1 MLERKVFGLV
11 VLVGI
16 FAGIVGIVFTNL
28 LHVIQHLTFGYSA
41 AEHLSFGVGVA
52 QASGERRIW
61 ALLACGL
68 VGGIGWVLIHRY
80 GGKLVEVKDAVK
92 DVTKEMPP
100 ITTLLH
106 STLQIITVAMGSP
119 LGREVAPRE
128 ATSALITWVMRYVKL
143 TNENRSL
150 LIACASGAGLA
161 AVYNSPVSATIFVL
175 ETLLLTWN
183 VRALSSAFIACGI
196 ATFVV
201 RLGLGDTVQY
211 DMPQPAMIG
220 NFAEFAVLIGIIIG
234 VAVVLFDKS
243 QTKLPKLDRKSSKMI
258 IFSVI
263 AFGLVGLM
271 AIYFPAILGN
281 GKPGNQLTFAHL
293 VPWEYGLGLFAA
305 KWAAVLLAMGAGAY
319 GGKITPSMMLGST
332 LALVVAIAWNFAIG
346 PISIGLSA
354 FLGAVVFL
362 GLAQKMPLT
371 SAVFMLELSRFS
383 VELFFPIA
391 LAMGMGMLTQG
402 WLKSKI

>member
-1 MLERKVFGLV
+1 MLDRKVFGLV

-28 LHVIQHLTFGYSA
+28 LHVIQHFTFGYND
-41 AEHLSFGVGVA
+41 LSFGVGVA
-52 QASGERRIW
+52 QASGERRVW

-100 ITTLLH
+100 VTTLIH

-211 DMPQPAMIG
+211 DMPQPVMIG

-234 VAVVLFDKS
+234 VAVVFFDKS
-243 QTKLPKLDRKSSKMI
+243 QAYLPKFDRKSPKMI
-258 IFSVI
+258 LLSVI

-271 AIYFPAILGN
+271 AVYFPAILGN

-371 SAVFMLELSRFS
+371 SYVFMLELSRFS
-383 VELFFPIA
+383 VELLFPIA
-391 LAMGMGMLTQG
+391 LAIGMGMITQA
-402 WLKSKI
+402 WLKDKI

>member
-1 MLERKVFGLV
+1 MLDRKVFGLV

-16 FAGIVGIVFTNL
+16 FAGIVGTVFTNL
-28 LHVIQHLTFGYSA
+28 LHVIQHFTFGYND
-41 AEHLSFGVGVA
+41 LSFGVGVA
-52 QASGERRIW
+52 QASGERRVW

-100 ITTLLH
+100 VTTLIH

-161 AVYNSPVSATIFVL
+161 AVYNSPVSATFFVL

-211 DMPQPAMIG
+211 DMPQPVMIG
-220 NFAEFAVLIGIIIG
+220 NFAVFSVLIGIIIG
-234 VAVVLFDKS
+234 VAVVFFDKS
-243 QTKLPKLDRKSSKMI
+243 QAYLPKFDRKSPKMI
-258 IFSVI
+258 LLSVI

-271 AIYFPAILGN
+271 AVYFPAILGN

-371 SAVFMLELSRFS
+371 SSVFMLELSRFS
-383 VELFFPIA
+383 VELLFPIA
-391 LAMGMGMLTQG
+391 LAMGMGMITQA
-402 WLKSKI
+402 WLKDKI

>member
-1 MLERKVFGLV
+1 MLDRKVFGLV

-16 FAGIVGIVFTNL
+16 FAGIVGIIFTNL
-28 LHVIQHLTFGYSA
+28 LHVIQHFTFGYND
-41 AEHLSFGVGVA
+41 LSFGVGVA
-52 QASGERRIW
+52 QASGERRVW

-92 DVTKEMPP
+92 DVTREMPP
-100 ITTLLH
+100 VTTLLH

-183 VRALSSAFIACGI
+183 VRALSSAFIACGV
-196 ATFVV
+196 ATFIV

-211 DMPQPAMIG
+211 DMPQPAIIG

-234 VAVVLFDKS
+234 VAVVLFDKT
-243 QTKLPKLDRKSSKMI
+243 QTFLPKLDRKSPKMI

-271 AIYFPAILGN
+271 AVYFPAILGN

-305 KWAAVLLAMGAGAY
+305 KWAAVLLAMGVGAY

-371 SAVFMLELSRFS
+371 SSVFMLELSRFS
-383 VELFFPIA
+383 VELLFPIA

-402 WLKSKI
+402 WLKNKI

>member
-1 MLERKVFGLV
+1 MLDRKVFGLV

-28 LHVIQHLTFGYSA
+28 LHVIQHFTFGYND
-41 AEHLSFGVGVA
+41 LSFGVGVA
-52 QASGERRIW
+52 QASGERRVW

-100 ITTLLH
+100 VTTLIH

-128 ATSALITWVMRYVKL
+128 ATLALITWVMRYVKL

-211 DMPQPAMIG
+211 DMPQPVMIG
-220 NFAEFAVLIGIIIG
+220 NFAEFSVLIGIIIG
-234 VAVVLFDKS
+234 VAVVFFDKS
-243 QTKLPKLDRKSSKMI
+243 QAYLPKFDRKSPKMI
-258 IFSVI
+258 LLSVI

-271 AIYFPAILGN
+271 AVYFPAILGN

-371 SAVFMLELSRFS
+371 SSVFMLELSRFS
-383 VELFFPIA
+383 VELLFPIA
-391 LAMGMGMLTQG
+391 LAMGMGMITQA
-402 WLKSKI
+402 WLKDKI

>member
-1 MLERKVFGLV
+1 MLDRKVFGLV

-28 LHVIQHLTFGYSA
+28 LHVIQHFTFGYND
-41 AEHLSFGVGVA
+41 LSFGVGVA
-52 QASGERRIW
+52 QASGERRVW

-100 ITTLLH
+100 VTTLIH

-196 ATFVV
+196 AIFVV

-211 DMPQPAMIG
+211 DMPQPVMIG
-220 NFAEFAVLIGIIIG
+220 NFAEFSVLIGIIIG
-234 VAVVLFDKS
+234 VAVVFFDKS
-243 QTKLPKLDRKSSKMI
+243 QAYLPKFDRKSPKMI
-258 IFSVI
+258 LLSVI

-271 AIYFPAILGN
+271 AVYFPAILGN

-371 SAVFMLELSRFS
+371 SSVFMLELSRFS
-383 VELFFPIA
+383 VELLFPIA
-391 LAMGMGMLTQG
+391 LAMGMGMITQA
-402 WLKSKI
+402 WLKDKI

>member
-28 LHVIQHLTFGYSA
+28 LHVIQHFTFGYND
-41 AEHLSFGVGVA
+41 LSFGVGVA
-52 QASGERRIW
+52 QASGERRVW

-100 ITTLLH
+100 VTTLIH

-211 DMPQPAMIG
+211 DMPQPVMIG

-234 VAVVLFDKS
+234 VAVVFFDKS
-243 QTKLPKLDRKSSKMI
+243 QAYLPKFDRKSPKMI
-258 IFSVI
+258 LLSVI
-263 AFGLVGLM
+263 AFGLVGFM
-271 AIYFPAILGN
+271 AVYFPAILGN

-371 SAVFMLELSRFS
+371 SSVFMLELSRFS
-383 VELFFPIA
+383 VELLFPIA
-391 LAMGMGMLTQG
+391 LAMGMGMITQA
-402 WLKSKI
+402 WLKDKI

>member
-1 MLERKVFGLV
+1 MLDRKVFGLV

-28 LHVIQHLTFGYSA
+28 LHVIQHFTFGYND
-41 AEHLSFGVGVA
+41 LSFGVGVA
-52 QASGERRIW
+52 QASGERRVW

-100 ITTLLH
+100 VTILIH

-211 DMPQPAMIG
+211 DMPQPVMIG

-234 VAVVLFDKS
+234 VAVVFFDKS
-243 QTKLPKLDRKSSKMI
+243 QAYLPKFDRKSPKMI
-258 IFSVI
+258 LLSVI

-271 AIYFPAILGN
+271 AVYFPAILGN

-371 SAVFMLELSRFS
+371 SSVFMLELSRFS
-383 VELFFPIA
+383 VELLFPIA
-391 LAMGMGMLTQG
+391 LAMGMGMITQA
-402 WLKSKI
+402 WLKDKI

>member
-1 MLERKVFGLV
+1 MLDRKVFGLV

-28 LHVIQHLTFGYSA
+28 LHVIQHFTFGYND
-41 AEHLSFGVGVA
+41 LSFGVGVA
-52 QASGERRIW
+52 QASGERRVW

-80 GGKLVEVKDAVK
+80 VGKLVEVKDAVK

-100 ITTLLH
+100 VTTLIH

-201 RLGLGDTVQY
+201 RLELGDTVQY
-211 DMPQPAMIG
+211 DMPQPVMIG

-234 VAVVLFDKS
+234 VAVVFFDKS
-243 QTKLPKLDRKSSKMI
+243 QAYLPKFDRKSPKMI
-258 IFSVI
+258 LLSVI

-271 AIYFPAILGN
+271 AVYFPAILGN

-371 SAVFMLELSRFS
+371 SSVFMLELSRFS
-383 VELFFPIA
+383 VELLFPIA
-391 LAMGMGMLTQG
+391 LAMGMGMITQA
-402 WLKSKI
+402 WLKDKI

>member
-28 LHVIQHLTFGYSA
+28 LHVIQHFTFGYND
-41 AEHLSFGVGVA
+41 LSFGVGVA
-52 QASGERRIW
+52 QASGERRVW

-100 ITTLLH
+100 VTTLIH

-211 DMPQPAMIG
+211 DMPQPVMIG

-234 VAVVLFDKS
+234 VAVVFFDKS
-243 QTKLPKLDRKSSKMI
+243 QAYLPKFDRKSPKMI
-258 IFSVI
+258 LLSVI

-271 AIYFPAILGN
+271 AVYFPAILGN

-371 SAVFMLELSRFS
+371 SSVFMLELSRFS
-383 VELFFPIA
+383 VELLFPIA
-391 LAMGMGMLTQG
+391 LAMGMEMITQA
-402 WLKSKI
+402 WLKDKI

>member
-28 LHVIQHLTFGYSA
+28 LHVIQHFTFGYND
-41 AEHLSFGVGVA
+41 LSFGVGVA
-52 QASGERRIW
+52 QASGERRVW

-100 ITTLLH
+100 VTTLIH

-211 DMPQPAMIG
+211 DMPQPVMIG

-234 VAVVLFDKS
+234 VAVVFFDKS
-243 QTKLPKLDRKSSKMI
+243 QAYLPKFDRKSPKMI
-258 IFSVI
+258 LLSVI

-271 AIYFPAILGN
+271 AVYFPAILGN

-371 SAVFMLELSRFS
+371 SSVFMLELSRFS
-383 VELFFPIA
+383 VELLFPIA
-391 LAMGMGMLTQG
+391 LAMGMGMITQA
-402 WLKSKI
+402 WLKEKI

>member
-1 MLERKVFGLV
+1 MLDRKVFGLV

-28 LHVIQHLTFGYSA
+28 LHVIQHFTFGYND
-41 AEHLSFGVGVA
+41 LSFGVGVA
-52 QASGERRIW
+52 QASGERRVW

-100 ITTLLH
+100 VTTLIH

-150 LIACASGAGLA
+150 LIVCASGAGLA

-211 DMPQPAMIG
+211 DMPQPVMIG
-220 NFAEFAVLIGIIIG
+220 NFAEFSVLIGIIIG
-234 VAVVLFDKS
+234 VAVVFFDKS
-243 QTKLPKLDRKSSKMI
+243 QAYLPKFDRKSPKMI
-258 IFSVI
+258 LLSVI

-271 AIYFPAILGN
+271 AVYFPAILGN

-371 SAVFMLELSRFS
+371 SSVFMLELSRFS
-383 VELFFPIA
+383 VELLFPIA
-391 LAMGMGMLTQG
+391 LAMGMGMITQA
-402 WLKSKI
+402 WLKDKI

>member
-28 LHVIQHLTFGYSA
+28 LHVIQHFTFGYND
-41 AEHLSFGVGVA
+41 LSFGVGVA
-52 QASGERRIW
+52 QASGERRVW
-61 ALLACGL
+61 ALPACGL

-100 ITTLLH
+100 VTTLIH

-211 DMPQPAMIG
+211 DMPQPVMIG

-234 VAVVLFDKS
+234 VAVVFFDKS
-243 QTKLPKLDRKSSKMI
+243 QAYLPKFDRKSPKMI
-258 IFSVI
+258 LLSVI

-271 AIYFPAILGN
+271 AVYFPAILGN

-371 SAVFMLELSRFS
+371 SSVFMLELSRFS
-383 VELFFPIA
+383 VELLFPIA
-391 LAMGMGMLTQG
+391 LAMGMGMITQA
-402 WLKSKI
+402 WLKDKI

>member
-1 MLERKVFGLV
+1 MLDRKVFGLV

-28 LHVIQHLTFGYSA
+28 LHVIQHFTFGYND
-41 AEHLSFGVGVA
+41 LSFGVGVA
-52 QASGERRIW
+52 QASGERRVW

-100 ITTLLH
+100 VTTLIH

-211 DMPQPAMIG
+211 DMPQPVMIG

-234 VAVVLFDKS
+234 VAVVFFDKS
-243 QTKLPKLDRKSSKMI
+243 QAYLPKFDRKSPKMI
-258 IFSVI
+258 LLSVI

-271 AIYFPAILGN
+271 AVYFPAILGN

-354 FLGAVVFL
+354 FLGAAVFL

-371 SAVFMLELSRFS
+371 SSVFMLELSRFS
-383 VELFFPIA
+383 VELLFPIA
-391 LAMGMGMLTQG
+391 LAMGMGMITQA
-402 WLKSKI
+402 WLKDKI

>member
-28 LHVIQHLTFGYSA
+28 LHVIQHFTFGYND
-41 AEHLSFGVGVA
+41 LSFGVGVA
-52 QASGERRIW
+52 QASGERRVW

-100 ITTLLH
+100 VTTLIH

-211 DMPQPAMIG
+211 DMPQPVMIG

-234 VAVVLFDKS
+234 VAVVFFDKS
-243 QTKLPKLDRKSSKMI
+243 QAYLPKFDRKSPKMI
-258 IFSVI
+258 LLSVI

-271 AIYFPAILGN
+271 AVYFPAILGN

-305 KWAAVLLAMGAGAY
+305 KWAAVLFAMGAGAY

-371 SAVFMLELSRFS
+371 SSVFMLELSRFS
-383 VELFFPIA
+383 VELLFPIA
-391 LAMGMGMLTQG
+391 LAMGMGMITQA
-402 WLKSKI
+402 WLKDKI

>member
-1 MLERKVFGLV
+1 MLERKTFGLV

-16 FAGIVGIVFTNL
+16 FAGLVGIVFTNL
-28 LHVIQHLTFGYSA
+28 LHVIQHAMYNYSTADGY
-41 AEHLSFGVGVA
+41 SFGVGVA
-52 QASGERRIW
+52 QVSGEHRLW

-68 VGGIGWVLIHRY
+68 VAGVGWVLIHRY

-100 ITTLLH
+100 VTTLLH
-106 STLQIITVAMGSP
+106 ATLQIITVGMGSP

-128 ATSALITWVMRYVKL
+128 ATSALITWVMRYVEVTK
-143 TNENRSL
+143 ENKAL

-183 VRALSSAFIACGI
+183 VRALSAAFIACGV
-196 ATFVV
+196 ATFIV
-201 RLGLGDTVQY
+201 RLGLGDTIQY

-220 NFAEFAVLIGIIIG
+220 SFAEFAVLLGVITGI
-234 VAVVLFDKS
+234 AVVFFDKT
-243 QTKLPKLDRKSSKMI
+243 QAKLPKFDRKSFKMI
-258 IFSVI
+258 LFSVV
-263 AFGLVGLM
+263 AFGVVGLM
-271 AIYFPAILGN
+271 SMYFPAILGN
-281 GKPGNQLTFAHL
+281 GKPGNQLTFADL
-293 VPWEYGLGLFAA
+293 VTWQYALGLFAT
-305 KWAAVLLAMGAGAY
+305 KWVAVLLALAVGAY

-332 LALVVAIAWNFAIG
+332 LALAVAVAWSVIMG
-346 PISIGLSA
+346 PISIGLAA

-391 LAMGMGMLTQG
+391 LAMGMGMLTQQ
-402 WLKSKI
+402 WLKTRI

>member
-1 MLERKVFGLV
+1 MLDRKVFGLV

-28 LHVIQHLTFGYSA
+28 LHVIQHFTFGYND
-41 AEHLSFGVGVA
+41 LSFGVGVA
-52 QASGERRIW
+52 QASGERRVW

-100 ITTLLH
+100 VTTLIH

-211 DMPQPAMIG
+211 DMPQPVMIG
-220 NFAEFAVLIGIIIG
+220 NFAEFSVLIGIIIG
-234 VAVVLFDKS
+234 VAVVFFDKS
-243 QTKLPKLDRKSSKMI
+243 QAYLPKFDRKSPKMI
-258 IFSVI
+258 ILSVI

-271 AIYFPAILGN
+271 AVYFPAILGN

-371 SAVFMLELSRFS
+371 SSVFMLELSRFS
-383 VELFFPIA
+383 VELLFPIA
-391 LAMGMGMLTQG
+391 LAMGMGMITQA
-402 WLKSKI
+402 WLKDKI

>member
-28 LHVIQHLTFGYSA
+28 LHVIQHFTFGYND
-41 AEHLSFGVGVA
+41 LSFGVGVA
-52 QASGERRIW
+52 QASGERRVW

-80 GGKLVEVKDAVK
+80 GGKFVEVKDAVK

-100 ITTLLH
+100 VTTLIH

-211 DMPQPAMIG
+211 DMPQPVMIG

-234 VAVVLFDKS
+234 VAVVFFDKS
-243 QTKLPKLDRKSSKMI
+243 QAYLPKFDRKSPKMI
-258 IFSVI
+258 LLSVI

-271 AIYFPAILGN
+271 AVYFPAILGN

-371 SAVFMLELSRFS
+371 SSVFMLELSRFS
-383 VELFFPIA
+383 VELLFPIA
-391 LAMGMGMLTQG
+391 LAMGMGMITQA
-402 WLKSKI
+402 WLKDKI

>member
-28 LHVIQHLTFGYSA
+28 LHVIQHFTFGYND
-41 AEHLSFGVGVA
+41 LSFGVGVA
-52 QASGERRIW
+52 QASGERRVW

-100 ITTLLH
+100 VTTLIH

-211 DMPQPAMIG
+211 DMPQPVMIG

-234 VAVVLFDKS
+234 VAVVFFDKS
-243 QTKLPKLDRKSSKMI
+243 QAYLPKFDRKSPKMI
-258 IFSVI
+258 LLSVI

-271 AIYFPAILGN
+271 AVYFPAILGN

-319 GGKITPSMMLGST
+319 GGKITPSMMLGSI

-371 SAVFMLELSRFS
+371 SSVFMLELSRFS
-383 VELFFPIA
+383 VELLFPIA
-391 LAMGMGMLTQG
+391 LAMGMGMITQA
-402 WLKSKI
+402 WLKDKI

>member
-1 MLERKVFGLV
+1 MLDRKVFGLV

-28 LHVIQHLTFGYSA
+28 LHVIQHFTFGYND
-41 AEHLSFGVGVA
+41 LSFGVGVA
-52 QASGERRIW
+52 QASGERRVW

-68 VGGIGWVLIHRY
+68 VGGIGWVLIHCY
-80 GGKLVEVKDAVK
+80 GGKLVEVKDTVK

-100 ITTLLH
+100 VTTLIH

-211 DMPQPAMIG
+211 DMPQPVMIG

-234 VAVVLFDKS
+234 VAVVFFDKS
-243 QTKLPKLDRKSSKMI
+243 QAYLPKFDRKSPKMI
-258 IFSVI
+258 LLSVI

-271 AIYFPAILGN
+271 AVYFPAILGN

-371 SAVFMLELSRFS
+371 SSVFMLELSRFS
-383 VELFFPIA
+383 VELLFPIA
-391 LAMGMGMLTQG
+391 LAMGMGMITQA
-402 WLKSKI
+402 WLKDKI

>member
-28 LHVIQHLTFGYSA
+28 LHVIQHFTFGYND
-41 AEHLSFGVGVA
+41 LSFGVGVA
-52 QASGERRIW
+52 QASGERRVW

-100 ITTLLH
+100 VTTLIH

-211 DMPQPAMIG
+211 DMPQPVMIG
-220 NFAEFAVLIGIIIG
+220 SFAEFAVLIGIIIG
-234 VAVVLFDKS
+234 VAVVFFDKS
-243 QTKLPKLDRKSSKMI
+243 QAYLPKFDRKSPKMI
-258 IFSVI
+258 LLSVI

-271 AIYFPAILGN
+271 AVYFPAILGN

-371 SAVFMLELSRFS
+371 SSVFMLELSRFS
-383 VELFFPIA
+383 VELLFPIA
-391 LAMGMGMLTQG
+391 LAMGMGMITQA
-402 WLKSKI
+402 WLKDKI

>member
-28 LHVIQHLTFGYSA
+28 LHVIQHFTFGYND
-41 AEHLSFGVGVA
+41 LSFGVGVA
-52 QASGERRIW
+52 QASGERRVW

-100 ITTLLH
+100 VTTLIH

-211 DMPQPAMIG
+211 DMPQPVMIG

-234 VAVVLFDKS
+234 VAVVFFDKS
-243 QTKLPKLDRKSSKMI
+243 QAYLPKFDRKSPKMI
-258 IFSVI
+258 LLSVI

-271 AIYFPAILGN
+271 AVYFPAILGN

-319 GGKITPSMMLGST
+319 GGKITPFMMLGST

-371 SAVFMLELSRFS
+371 SSVFMLELSRFS
-383 VELFFPIA
+383 VELLFPIA
-391 LAMGMGMLTQG
+391 LAMGMGMITQA
-402 WLKSKI
+402 WLKDKI

>member
-28 LHVIQHLTFGYSA
+28 LHVIQHFTFGYND
-41 AEHLSFGVGVA
+41 LSFGVGVA
-52 QASGERRIW
+52 QASGERRVW

-80 GGKLVEVKDAVK
+80 SGKLVEVKDAVK

-100 ITTLLH
+100 VTTLIH

-211 DMPQPAMIG
+211 DMPQPVMIG

-234 VAVVLFDKS
+234 VAVVFFDKS
-243 QTKLPKLDRKSSKMI
+243 QAYLPKFDRKSPKMI
-258 IFSVI
+258 LLSVI

-271 AIYFPAILGN
+271 AVYFPAILGN

-371 SAVFMLELSRFS
+371 SSVFMLELSRFS
-383 VELFFPIA
+383 VELLFPIA
-391 LAMGMGMLTQG
+391 LAMGMGMITQA
-402 WLKSKI
+402 WLKDKI

>member
-28 LHVIQHLTFGYSA
+28 LHVIQHFTFGYND
-41 AEHLSFGVGVA
+41 LSFGVGVA
-52 QASGERRIW
+52 QASGERRVW

-100 ITTLLH
+100 VTTLIH

-211 DMPQPAMIG
+211 DMPQPVMIG

-234 VAVVLFDKS
+234 VAVVFFDKS
-243 QTKLPKLDRKSSKMI
+243 QAYLPKFDRKSPKMI
-258 IFSVI
+258 LLSVI

-271 AIYFPAILGN
+271 AVYFPAILGN

-371 SAVFMLELSRFS
+371 SSVFMLELSRFS
-383 VELFFPIA
+383 VELLFPIA
-391 LAMGMGMLTQG
+391 LAMGMGMITQA
-402 WLKSKI
+402 WLKDKI

>member
-28 LHVIQHLTFGYSA
+28 LHVIQHFTFGYND
-41 AEHLSFGVGVA
+41 LSFGVGVA
-52 QASGERRIW
+52 QASGERRVW

-100 ITTLLH
+100 VTTLIH

-211 DMPQPAMIG
+211 DMPQPVMIG

-234 VAVVLFDKS
+234 VAVVFFDKS
-243 QTKLPKLDRKSSKMI
+243 QAYLPKFDRKSPKMI
-258 IFSVI
+258 LLSVI

-271 AIYFPAILGN
+271 AVYFPAILGN

-354 FLGAVVFL
+354 FWG
-362 GLAQKMPLT
+362 Q
-371 SAVFMLELSRFS
+371 
-383 VELFFPIA
+383 
-391 LAMGMGMLTQG
+391 
-402 WLKSKI
+402 

>member
-1 MLERKVFGLV
+1 MLDRKVFGLV

-28 LHVIQHLTFGYSA
+28 LHVIQHFTFGYND
-41 AEHLSFGVGVA
+41 LSFGVGVA
-52 QASGERRIW
+52 QASGERRVW

-100 ITTLLH
+100 VTTLIH

-119 LGREVAPRE
+119 LGREVAPRQ

-196 ATFVV
+196 AIFVV

-211 DMPQPAMIG
+211 DMPQPVMIG
-220 NFAEFAVLIGIIIG
+220 NFAEFSVLIGIIIG
-234 VAVVLFDKS
+234 VAVVFFDKS
-243 QTKLPKLDRKSSKMI
+243 QAYLPKFDRKSPKMI
-258 IFSVI
+258 LLSVI

-271 AIYFPAILGN
+271 AVYFPAILGN

-371 SAVFMLELSRFS
+371 SSVFMLELSRFS
-383 VELFFPIA
+383 VELLFPIA
-391 LAMGMGMLTQG
+391 LAMGMGMITQA
-402 WLKSKI
+402 WLKDKI

>member
-1 MLERKVFGLV
+1 MLDRKVFGLV

-28 LHVIQHLTFGYSA
+28 LHVIQHFTFGYND
-41 AEHLSFGVGVA
+41 LSFGVGVA
-52 QASGERRIW
+52 QASGERRVW

-100 ITTLLH
+100 VTTLIH

-211 DMPQPAMIG
+211 DMPQPVMIG

-234 VAVVLFDKS
+234 VAVVFFDKS
-243 QTKLPKLDRKSSKMI
+243 QAYLPKFDRKSPKMI
-258 IFSVI
+258 LLSVI

-271 AIYFPAILGN
+271 AVYFPAILGN

-305 KWAAVLLAMGAGAY
+305 KWAAVLLAMGTGAY

-371 SAVFMLELSRFS
+371 SSVFMLELSRFS
-383 VELFFPIA
+383 VELLFPIA
-391 LAMGMGMLTQG
+391 LAMGMGMITQA
-402 WLKSKI
+402 WLKDKI

>member
-28 LHVIQHLTFGYSA
+28 LHVIQHFTFGYND
-41 AEHLSFGVGVA
+41 LSFGVGVA
-52 QASGERRIW
+52 QASGERRVW

-100 ITTLLH
+100 VTTLIH

-211 DMPQPAMIG
+211 DMPQPVMIG

-234 VAVVLFDKS
+234 VAVVFFDKS
-243 QTKLPKLDRKSSKMI
+243 QAYLPKFDRKSPKMI
-258 IFSVI
+258 LLSVI

-271 AIYFPAILGN
+271 AVYFPAILGN

-362 GLAQKMPLT
+362 GLAQEMPLT
-371 SAVFMLELSRFS
+371 SSVFMLELSRFS
-383 VELFFPIA
+383 VELLFPIA
-391 LAMGMGMLTQG
+391 LAMGMGMITQA
-402 WLKSKI
+402 WLKDKI

>member
-28 LHVIQHLTFGYSA
+28 LHVIQHFTFGYND
-41 AEHLSFGVGVA
+41 LSFGVGVA
-52 QASGERRIW
+52 QASGERRVW

-100 ITTLLH
+100 VTTLIH

-211 DMPQPAMIG
+211 DMPQPVMIG

-234 VAVVLFDKS
+234 VAVVFFDKS
-243 QTKLPKLDRKSSKMI
+243 QAYLPKFDRKSPKMI
-258 IFSVI
+258 LLSVI

-271 AIYFPAILGN
+271 AVYFPAILGN

-354 FLGAVVFL
+354 FLGVVVFL

-371 SAVFMLELSRFS
+371 SSVFMLELSRFS
-383 VELFFPIA
+383 VELLFPIA
-391 LAMGMGMLTQG
+391 LAMGMGMITQA
-402 WLKSKI
+402 WLKDKI

>member
-1 MLERKVFGLV
+1 MLERKTFGLV

-16 FAGIVGIVFTNL
+16 FAGLVGIVFTNL
-28 LHVIQHLTFGYSA
+28 LHVIQHAMYNYSTADGY
-41 AEHLSFGVGVA
+41 SFGVGVA
-52 QASGERRIW
+52 QVSGEHRLW

-68 VGGIGWVLIHRY
+68 VAGVGWMLIHRY

-92 DVTKEMPP
+92 DVTKKMPP
-100 ITTLLH
+100 VTTLLH
-106 STLQIITVAMGSP
+106 ATLQIITVGMGSP

-128 ATSALITWVMRYVKL
+128 ATSALITWVMRYVEVTK
-143 TNENRSL
+143 ENKAL

-183 VRALSSAFIACGI
+183 VRALSAAFIACGV
-196 ATFVV
+196 ATFIV
-201 RLGLGDTVQY
+201 RLGLGDTIQY
-211 DMPQPAMIG
+211 DMPQPVMIG
-220 NFAEFAVLIGIIIG
+220 SFAEFAVLLGVIIGI
-234 VAVVLFDKS
+234 AVVFFDKT
-243 QTKLPKLDRKSSKMI
+243 QDKLPKFDRKSYKMI
-258 IFSVI
+258 LFSVV
-263 AFGLVGLM
+263 AFGVVGLM
-271 AIYFPAILGN
+271 SMYFPAILGN
-281 GKPGNQLTFAHL
+281 GKPGNQLTFADL
-293 VPWEYGLGLFAA
+293 VTWQYALGLFAS
-305 KWAAVLLAMGAGAY
+305 KWVAVLLALAVGAY

-332 LALVVAIAWNFAIG
+332 LALAVAVAWSVIMG
-346 PISIGLSA
+346 PISIGLAA

-391 LAMGMGMLTQG
+391 LAMGMGMLTQQ
-402 WLKSKI
+402 WLKTRI

>member
-28 LHVIQHLTFGYSA
+28 LHVIQHFTFGYND
-41 AEHLSFGVGVA
+41 LSFGVGVA
-52 QASGERRIW
+52 QASGERRVW

-100 ITTLLH
+100 VTTLIH

-211 DMPQPAMIG
+211 DMPQPVMIG

-234 VAVVLFDKS
+234 VAVVFFDKS
-243 QTKLPKLDRKSSKMI
+243 QAYLPKFDRKSPKMI
-258 IFSVI
+258 LLSVI

-271 AIYFPAILGN
+271 AVYFPAILGN

-371 SAVFMLELSRFS
+371 SSVFMLELSRFS
-383 VELFFPIA
+383 VELLFPIA
-391 LAMGMGMLTQG
+391 LAMGMGMITQA
-402 WLKSKI
+402 WLKDKL

>member
-1 MLERKVFGLV
+1 MLDRKVFGLV

-28 LHVIQHLTFGYSA
+28 LHVIQHFTFGYND
-41 AEHLSFGVGVA
+41 LSFGVGVA
-52 QASGERRIW
+52 QASGERRVW

-80 GGKLVEVKDAVK
+80 GGKLVEVKDVVK

-100 ITTLLH
+100 VTTLIH

-211 DMPQPAMIG
+211 DMPQPVMIG

-234 VAVVLFDKS
+234 VAVVFFDKS
-243 QTKLPKLDRKSSKMI
+243 QAYLPKFDRKSPKMI
-258 IFSVI
+258 LLSVI

-271 AIYFPAILGN
+271 AVYFPAILGN

-371 SAVFMLELSRFS
+371 SSVFMLELSRFS
-383 VELFFPIA
+383 VELLFPIA
-391 LAMGMGMLTQG
+391 LAMGMGMITQA
-402 WLKSKI
+402 WLKDKI

>member
-28 LHVIQHLTFGYSA
+28 LHVIQHFTFGYND
-41 AEHLSFGVGVA
+41 LSFGVGVA
-52 QASGERRIW
+52 QASGERRVW

-100 ITTLLH
+100 VTTLIH

-211 DMPQPAMIG
+211 DMPQPVMIG

-234 VAVVLFDKS
+234 VAVVFFDKS
-243 QTKLPKLDRKSSKMI
+243 QAYLPKFDRKSPKMI
-258 IFSVI
+258 LLSVI

-271 AIYFPAILGN
+271 AVYFPAILGN

-354 FLGAVVFL
+354 FFGAVVFL

-371 SAVFMLELSRFS
+371 SSVFMLELSRFS
-383 VELFFPIA
+383 VELLFPIA
-391 LAMGMGMLTQG
+391 LAMGMGMITQA
-402 WLKSKI
+402 WLKDKI

>member
-28 LHVIQHLTFGYSA
+28 LHVIQHFTFGYND
-41 AEHLSFGVGVA
+41 LSFGVGVA
-52 QASGERRIW
+52 QASGERRVW

-100 ITTLLH
+100 VTTLIH
-106 STLQIITVAMGSP
+106 STLQIITVAMGPP

-211 DMPQPAMIG
+211 DMPQPVMIG

-234 VAVVLFDKS
+234 VAVVFFDKS
-243 QTKLPKLDRKSSKMI
+243 QAYLPKFDRKSPKMI
-258 IFSVI
+258 LLSVI

-271 AIYFPAILGN
+271 AVYFPAILGN

-371 SAVFMLELSRFS
+371 SSVFMLELSRFS
-383 VELFFPIA
+383 VELLFPIA
-391 LAMGMGMLTQG
+391 LAMGMGMITQA
-402 WLKSKI
+402 WLKDKI

>member
-1 MLERKVFGLV
+1 MLDRKVFGLV

-16 FAGIVGIVFTNL
+16 FAGIVGIVFINL
-28 LHVIQHLTFGYSA
+28 LHVIQHFTFGYND
-41 AEHLSFGVGVA
+41 LSFGVGVA
-52 QASGERRIW
+52 QASGERRVW

-100 ITTLLH
+100 VTTLIH

-211 DMPQPAMIG
+211 DMPQPVMIG

-234 VAVVLFDKS
+234 VAVVFFDKS
-243 QTKLPKLDRKSSKMI
+243 QAYLPKFDRKSPKMI
-258 IFSVI
+258 LLSVI

-271 AIYFPAILGN
+271 AVYFPAILGN

-319 GGKITPSMMLGST
+319 GGRITPSMMLGST

-371 SAVFMLELSRFS
+371 SSVFMLELSRFS
-383 VELFFPIA
+383 VELLFPIA
-391 LAMGMGMLTQG
+391 HAMGMGMITQA
-402 WLKSKI
+402 WLKDKI